1 MPASPTK
8 HNAMSSTAPQPSLS
22 RRRHLQQL
30 GAAGLVA
37 WGLPSTGHAQAPRDQ
52 VTLNIAIEPD
62 GLDPTRFASAACGQ
76 VVLYNILEGLV
87 KITESGALQ
96 PLLAARWHISP
107 DQRTYTFD
115 LQPHVRFHDG
125 EPLDAQCVLF
135 SFAQAQAPDSRNKSK
150 HSVFDN
156 IAHTKALSPLRVEL
170 QLHHPDPH
178 LLFRLAEAPAVILH
192 PKSAAFAT
200 QHPIGTGPY
209 AFVRWNKG
217 HSVQLRKAQTFRDP
231 DKVAIEH
238 ATFRFIHQFDE
249 QALALERGEVDVFLN
264 FITHDLHRFHSDPR
278 YQVLL
283 GASSGKGILAVNHRH
298 PALRDLRVRRAI
310 TQAIDK
316 QAFVTEILQGKG
328 HVIGSHFAPTDP
340 GYLNLSHHNAY
351 NPEQARALLRQ
362 TGLNTPLELNMT
374 LLPVPYAREGGPFVA
389 AYLEKIGIRVNLQ
402 HVSWSEW
409 HEQTFQGHFD
419 LTLINHVEPLDH
431 MIYNDPAYYFGYDSP
446 GFRDLV
452 RKYTESA
459 SPRERQLLYASIQ
472 RYLAEDAANVWI
484 FSPQL
489 SAVARKGLQGLWMNY
504 PIFTHDIAALRWL

>member
-1 MPASPTK
+1 MPPNASMP
-8 HNAMSSTAPQPSLS
+8 HPS
-22 RRRHLQQL
+22 RRRHLHQL
-30 GAAGLVA
+30 GAAAGLLA
-37 WGLPSTGHAQAPRDQ
+37 WGLPGLSHAQTPRNQ
-52 VTLNIAIEPD
+52 VTLNIALEPD

-76 VVLYNILEGLV
+76 VVLYNVLEGLV
-87 KITESGALQ
+87 KITESGALE
-96 PLLAARWHISP
+96 PLLAARWHISA
-107 DQRTYTFD
+107 DQCTYTFE

-125 EPLDAQCVLF
+125 KPLDAACVLF
-135 SFAQAQAPDSRNKSK
+135 SFAQAQAPDSLNKSK

-156 IAHTKALSPLRVEL
+156 IAHMRALGPLQLEL

-192 PKSAAFAT
+192 PQSAATAT
-200 QHPIGTGPY
+200 THPIGTGPY

-217 HSVQLRKAQTFRDP
+217 HSVQLRKAATFRSP
-231 DKVAIEH
+231 EKVAIEH
-238 ATFRFIHQFDE
+238 ATFRFIHHFDE
-249 QALALERGEVDVFLN
+249 QALALERGEVDVFIN

-283 GASSGKGILAVNHRH
+283 GASSGKGTLAVNHRH

-316 QAFVTEILQGKG
+316 QAFVTHILQGKG
-328 HVIGSHFAPTDP
+328 NVIGSHFAPTDP

-351 NPEQARALLRQ
+351 NPERARALLRQ
-362 TGLNTPLELNMT
+362 AGLRTPLELNMT
-374 LLPVPYAREGGPFVA
+374 LLPVPYAREGGPFLA

-402 HVSWSEW
+402 HVSWNEW
-409 HEQTFQGHFD
+409 HAQTFQGQFD

-431 MIYNDPAYYFGYDSP
+431 MIYTDPQYYFGYDNAE
-446 GFRDLV
+446 FRTLV
-452 RKYTESA
+452 RQHTESLT
-459 SPRERQLLYASIQ
+459 PRERQLHYANIQ
-472 RYLAEDAANVWI
+472 RYLAEDAANIWI

-504 PIFTHDIAALRWL
+504 PIFTHDISALRWL